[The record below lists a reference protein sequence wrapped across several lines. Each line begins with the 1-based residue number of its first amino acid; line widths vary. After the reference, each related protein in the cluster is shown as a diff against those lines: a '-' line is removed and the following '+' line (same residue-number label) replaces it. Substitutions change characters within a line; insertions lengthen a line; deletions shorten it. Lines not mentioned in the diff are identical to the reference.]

1 MSYTP
6 ALAATLSGA
15 TLRQLSYWRRD
26 TGQGSLLPPEYGS
39 RPRVH
44 YSYNDIIALR
54 MFVTLRG
61 QTSLQRIRK
70 AVAWLQDSLPE
81 SHLSSHSLQAIP
93 GGKSI
98 VWISEDGDFFDIV
111 ERPGQAGIHVV
122 MLDIFGEFQL
132 PNSKRT
138 VPNLERPA
146 AGLVVDPGVRGGV
159 PVLEGTR
166 IPYNVVAGLRADG
179 LELSEITEFYPN
191 VTAQKVGGALSFAT
205 MVQQVSSA
213 ATAA

>member
-26 TGQGSLLPPEYGS
+26 TGQGPLLPPEYGS

-54 MFVTLRG
+54 MFVKLRG

-70 AVAWLQDSLPE
+70 AVAWLQDRHPRT
-81 SHLSSHSLQAIP
+81 HLSSHSLQALP

-98 VWISEDGDFFDIV
+98 VWISDEGDFFDVV
-111 ERPGQAGIHVV
+111 ERPGQTGIHVV
-122 MLDIFGEFQL
+122 MEDIFREFKS
-132 PNSKRT
+132 PNSKHT

-146 AGLVVDPGVRGGV
+146 PGLIVDPGVRGGI

-179 LELSEITEFYPN
+179 LELSDIAEFYPN
-191 VTAQKVGGALSFAT
+191 VTALEVRGALSFAT
-205 MVQQVSSA
+205 MVQQVSGAASA
-213 ATAA
+213 A